1 MYKIYAIMTPPEGP
15 FSTDALLGEE
25 LPRIQ
30 RLIDVLRRQKREFAT
45 IGVIVPDVQARID
58 RIIEET
64 EARGEEITDAMI
76 EQFDRMAASGRV
88 TISDNPDQLYS
99 AIRLNAEE
107 LARKYEKTLGID
119 IRTAEGRSP
128 GQFTRTIAD
137 GISTLSLTMYMSD
150 KDDFWFADLSIMR
163 SMLSEIV
170 SIWDP
175 TWAVATPAMYL
186 GRSGMLFKDR
196 QAFGWM
202 GYTRE
207 VLTETGDALA
217 QVAPMGKG
225 TFMLL
230 QESIMTLKRP
240 DIERCNKAEA
250 FLADR
255 GLLPLVG
262 TR

>member
-1 MYKIYAIMTPPEGP
+1 
-15 FSTDALLGEE
+15 
-25 LPRIQ
+25 
-30 RLIDVLRRQKREFAT
+30 
-45 IGVIVPDVQARID
+45 
-58 RIIEET
+58 
-64 EARGEEITDAMI
+64 
-76 EQFDRMAASGRV
+76 
-88 TISDNPDQLYS
+88 
-99 AIRLNAEE
+99 
-107 LARKYEKTLGID
+107 
-119 IRTAEGRSP
+119 
-128 GQFTRTIAD
+128 
-137 GISTLSLTMYMSD
+137 
-150 KDDFWFADLSIMR
+150 
-163 SMLSEIV
+163 
-170 SIWDP
+170 
-175 TWAVATPAMYL
+175 
-186 GRSGMLFKDR
+186 MLFKDR